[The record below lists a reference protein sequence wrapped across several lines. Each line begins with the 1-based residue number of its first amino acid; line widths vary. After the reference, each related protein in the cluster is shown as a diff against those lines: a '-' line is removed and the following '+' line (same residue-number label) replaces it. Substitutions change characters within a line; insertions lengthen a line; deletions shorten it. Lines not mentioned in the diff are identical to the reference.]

1 MKVDPTYKKTFEGSK
16 ENIVK
21 YWQKLTLHEDL
32 GFSVVFGYD
41 INELEIGKSFWS
53 IMEGHM
59 IYRKTEN
66 IYIFMYK
73 DYGAFCNE
81 NESGKN

>member
-1 MKVDPTYKKTFEGSK
+1 MNIDPTYKKTFEGSK

-21 YWQKLTLHEDL
+21 YWQELTLHEDL
-32 GFSVVFGYD
+32 GFNVVFGDD
-41 INELEIGKSFWS
+41 INKLEIGKSFWS

-59 IYRKTEN
+59 IHRKTDS

-73 DYGAFCNE
+73 DYDAFCNE
-81 NESGKN
+81 NETN